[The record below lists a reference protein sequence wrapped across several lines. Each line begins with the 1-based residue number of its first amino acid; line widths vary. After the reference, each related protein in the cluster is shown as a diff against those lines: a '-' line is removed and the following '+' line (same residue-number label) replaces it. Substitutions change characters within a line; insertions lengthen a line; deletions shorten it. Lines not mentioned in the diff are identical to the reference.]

1 MGDDFVLRSWVQL
14 LLWKYFGFS
23 PFGYRNEVKKVP
35 PDLKPWG
42 AYWALMGLDGKAKC
56 EVRSGKKRIIRS
68 LSVQS
73 TNPGSLGLNGP

>member
-35 PDLKPWG
+35 HSFLTMG
-42 AYWALMGLDGKAKC
+42 GGILALMGLDGKAKW
-56 EVRSGKKRIIRS
+56 EVGKENYPVPFRAKH
-68 LSVQS
+68 
-73 TNPGSLGLNGP
+73 